1 MSRNSRCKLSQQVCS
16 ESDLLDL
23 YDEEE
28 RASGGKLKAIE
39 KNRPKRH
46 NWAAL
51 CEPEGESVV
60 DALQREHLSTKTPAS
75 LFATH

>member
-39 KNRPKRH
+39 KTGQNVTTGLHCVSQRGKVLLTHCRGSICRPRH
-46 NWAAL
+46 LLL
-51 CEPEGESVV
+51 C
-60 DALQREHLSTKTPAS
+60 
-75 LFATH
+75 